1 LRKIQA
7 RDLVIGDVVPSYVNG
22 LVLPDRVVSLTYD
35 PAIEPFVYCF
45 TVEQD
50 HTVLANEIFTGQC
63 DGDEDC
69 VMLLLDGLINFSRSF
84 LPETRGGSMDAPL
97 VLTGRIDPAEI
108 DKESHNVDVCSYYP
122 LEVYE
127 AALAYAP
134 AKDVESYVDKVES
147 RLNTPAQVEG
157 FSFTHDTTD
166 ISAGPLDTMYTQL
179 KSMKD
184 KFDAELALA
193 KMILAVDADDV
204 AERVLQTHF
213 IRDLQG
219 NLNAFSKQKFRCMKC
234 STSYRRMPLSGKCQC
249 GSSVIPTV
257 HEGSVKKYLS
267 MSRDVCTEYEISEYT
282 RQRVEVVDMN
292 IESTFG
298 QEKVTQLGLQDFM

>member
-1 LRKIQA
+1 
-7 RDLVIGDVVPSYVNG
+7 
-22 LVLPDRVVSLTYD
+22 
-35 PAIEPFVYCF
+35 
-45 TVEQD
+45 
-50 HTVLANEIFTGQC
+50 
-63 DGDEDC
+63 
-69 VMLLLDGLINFSRSF
+69 MLLLDGLINFSRSF

-97 VLTGRIDPAEI
+97 VLTGRIDPSEI

-127 AALAYAP
+127 AALICAP
-134 AKDVESYVDKVES
+134 AKDVEKYVDKVEH

-166 ISAGPLDTMYTQL
+166 ISAGPRDTMYTQL
-179 KSMKD
+179 QSMKD
-184 KFDAELALA
+184 KVDSELELAKL
-193 KMILAVDADDV
+193 IIAVDADDV
-204 AERVLQTHF
+204 AERILQTHF

-219 NLNAFSKQKFRCMKC
+219 NLNAFSRQKFRCTKC
-234 STSYRRMPLSGKCQC
+234 GSKYRRMPLSGKCKC
-249 GSSVIPTV
+249 GSPVVPTV

-267 MSRDVCTEYEISEYT
+267 MSHDMCTEYDVSEYT
-282 RQRVEVVDMN
+282 RQRMEVIDMN